1 MTDLKLLK
9 GRGFSGERMMPMMG
23 PAAESPDAYIAALL
37 GWQRKRCEMMRAA
50 IMAAAPFDETI
61 KWTNL
66 VFMANG
72 PCILI
77 RAEEHRVLLG
87 FWRGKRLREF
97 DARIKASGKYE
108 LGNLVMTEGTEVTA
122 EAVARLAAEAYRLN
136 LELGNPARRT

>member
-1 MTDLKLLK
+1 MA
-9 GRGFSGERMMPMMG
+9 MMG
-23 PAAESPDAYIAALL
+23 PAAESPDAYIAALA
-37 GWQRKRCEMMRAA
+37 GWQRERAGMMRAA

-87 FWRGKRLREF
+87 FWRGKRLRALEP
-97 DARIKASGKYE
+97 RIRASGKYE
-108 LGNLVMTEGTEVTA
+108 LGNLVMA
-122 EAVARLAAEAYRLN
+122 EATELSPATVATLAAEAFRLN
-136 LELGNPARRT
+136 AELGNPAARA